1 MTITIDLEP
10 SVEIELRQRAEAQGK
25 PLGDY
30 VAESLRTFTEQQ
42 MPMKIAPAQSL
53 AEMLAGRVGLFE
65 SIGSG
70 YQAEEAAK
78 SFSNHLAM
86 KHSEGHL

>member
-30 VAESLRTFTEQQ
+30 VAESLRTFT
-42 MPMKIAPAQSL
+42 
-53 AEMLAGRVGLFE
+53 
-65 SIGSG
+65 
-70 YQAEEAAK
+70 
-78 SFSNHLAM
+78 
-86 KHSEGHL
+86 